1 MKHKTSGV
9 IDSAA
14 KMLVGNRAGLSSA
27 QKKFVDSYVGRH
39 GAVRTDLKNNRGFLK
54 SIILGNENAIPIA
67 KARYMQGGLVGKGGL
82 IRGELAPSDE
92 YISSAKK
99 LKNYLLSDAGSP
111 TDFSSSDAKTLLT
124 GSPMAALNIGFN
136 VGFPAM
142 EAAKAMRGESEEFGD
157 RKGSGVGAALGSGL
171 GFLLSSNFGLPAGM
185 VASYIGKNVGQRAGS
200 LFDKKQESTY
210 DQTMGLA
217 ERALM

>member
-14 KMLVGNRAGLSSA
+14 RMLVGNRAGLNST
-27 QKKFVDSYVGRH
+27 QRNFVNKYVGSH
-39 GAVRTDLKNNRGFLK
+39 GAVKTDLKNNRGFLK
-54 SIILGNENAIPIA
+54 NILIGNEHATDIA
-67 KARYMQGGLVGKGGL
+67 RARYMQGGLLGQGGL

-92 YISSAKK
+92 YISSARK
-99 LKNYLLSDAGSP
+99 LKDYMLADAGSAS
-111 TDFSSSDAKTLLT
+111 DFSRSDAKTLLS

-142 EAAKAMRGESEEFGD
+142 EAAKAIRGESEEYGD
-157 RKGSGVGAALGSGL
+157 RRGSGVGAALGSGL

-185 VASYIGKNVGQRAGS
+185 LASYIGKNVGQRAGS
-200 LFDKKQESTY
+200 LFDNKEQTPY
-210 DQTMGLA
+210 DQTMSIA
-217 ERALM
+217 EKALM